1 MGIFNFRREA
11 TLKILSPGLNGMKW
25 SEWPE
30 GEAGII
36 LKEKL
41 KINSGYPQVIY
52 SFFGWKIVPIVKI
65 KLLQI
70 KKIVPIFSDQ
80 ELLHKIK

>member
-11 TLKILSPGLNGMKW
+11 TLKILSPGLNEMKW

-36 LKEKL
+36 LKGKL

-52 SFFGWKIVPIVKI
+52 SFLGGKAFPLSI
-65 KLLQI
+65 K
-70 KKIVPIFSDQ
+70 F
-80 ELLHKIK
+80 